1 MISKVYSQNV
11 HKNKLW
17 TDHLLETLKDDTDII
32 MIQEP
37 PHRHIKDIPSGKS
50 KEGEPEHDTSH
61 HSQWAKIYFAT
72 NVSVYINN
80 KILQTHTL
88 FIFPSFDPNII
99 AFTLQQQNT
108 LERFNFINCYNDPAR
123 RSSHTYHHHQFPP
136 NSISS
141 QIYCLHP

>member
-11 HKNKLW
+11 QKNKLW

-50 KEGEPEHDTSH
+50 KEGESEHDTSH
-61 HSQWAKIYFAT
+61 HSQWAKIYFNT

-80 KILQTHTL
+80 KLLRTHTL
-88 FIFPSFDPNII
+88 FIFPSFNPN
-99 AFTLQQQNT
+99 FFFFFFFFFN
-108 LERFNFINCYNDPAR
+108 LEGV
-123 RSSHTYHHHQFPP
+123 
-136 NSISS
+136 
-141 QIYCLHP
+141 